1 VENGNPQSVVNTAW
15 ACATLRINSPE
26 MFEAIEKRAEWL
38 VENGNPQDVANTVWA
53 CAKLNVKSPK
63 IFEAIEKRAEWL
75 VEKGNPQCRQHYP
88 GFRHVA

>member
-63 IFEAIEKRAEWL
+63 IFEAIEKRAGGEGQSS
-75 VEKGNPQCRQHYP
+75 KCRQHYP